1 MESRLKSIQKYLS
14 SNQESSPMRKNYM
27 LASKIF
33 LKNSFYRRY
42 KEVQHLHEEWSKKG
56 ESELPNIDIRLPI
69 DDVDGIDDW

>member
-1 MESRLKSIQKYLS
+1 
-14 SNQESSPMRKNYM
+14 M